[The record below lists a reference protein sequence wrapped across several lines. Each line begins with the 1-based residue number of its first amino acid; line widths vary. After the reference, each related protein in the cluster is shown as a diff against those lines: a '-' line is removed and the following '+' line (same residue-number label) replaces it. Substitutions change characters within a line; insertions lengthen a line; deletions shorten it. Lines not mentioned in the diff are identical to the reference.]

1 MLPTSLVVA
10 IALIYEFS
18 LSEFNVLE
26 SLVIEKH
33 FYLCY
38 DYETITDL
46 LQVYHSITM
55 SVCTLT
61 RRLQSYN
68 LVKRKINVDEDL
80 NRNIIRGE
88 MQRPGQR
95 AGYSKMW
102 HILRLKHHVHARRRL
117 VAQILHELDT
127 DACKAWKKNKPHRRI
142 HHSPGPNQCWHI
154 DGEILI
160 YKKQAFNLFL
170 FNPFYNGKPCLFLH
184 FYVLRRC
191 HMIYAH

>member
-1 MLPTSLVVA
+1 MAIPRNLRVLLLPTSLVVA

-88 MQRPGQR
+88 MQGPGQL
-95 AGYSKMW
+95 AGYRKMW
-102 HILRLKHHVHARRRL
+102 HILRLKHHVHAPTRL
-117 VAQILHELDT
+117 VA
-127 DACKAWKKNKPHRRI
+127 
-142 HHSPGPNQCWHI
+142 
-154 DGEILI
+154 
-160 YKKQAFNLFL
+160 
-170 FNPFYNGKPCLFLH
+170 
-184 FYVLRRC
+184 
-191 HMIYAH
+191 

>member
-1 MLPTSLVVA
+1 MLPTSLAVA

-26 SLVIEKH
+26 SVVIEKY

-55 SVCTLT
+55 SVCALT

-68 LVKRKINVDEDL
+68 LVKRKINVDEDF

-88 MQRPGQR
+88 MQGPGQL
-95 AGYSKMW
+95 AGYRKMW
-102 HILRLKHHVHARRRL
+102 HILRLKHHVHAPRRL

-127 DACKAWKKNKPHRRI
+127 DASKARKRNKPHRRI
-142 HHSPGPNQCWHI
+142 HHSHGPSQCLHI

-160 YKKQAFNLFL
+160 YKKQAFTLF
-170 FNPFYNGKPCLFLH
+170 F
-184 FYVLRRC
+184 
-191 HMIYAH
+191 I